1 MRSHDSEAGATRAP
15 GHSEKGRLHWR
26 KKQGG
31 PAEQPEG
38 ERAGVLWSRNARTTG
53 GSGEAEK
60 PVSARNTRADP
71 PQGMMGFKAGMRGTR
86 VSRRLRPL
94 TGTTGWAGPVE
105 TGPMS
110 LELRWEAEVGAEI
123 GGLTG

>member
-38 ERAGVLWSRNARTTG
+38 ERAGVLWSRNAVARTTG

-60 PVSARNTRADP
+60 PVSARNTRAGSSAGDDGI
-71 PQGMMGFKAGMRGTR
+71 QGGDEGDEGVKAAQASDRYNGVGRSSGNRTYESGTQMGGRGG
-86 VSRRLRPL
+86 S
-94 TGTTGWAGPVE
+94 
-105 TGPMS
+105 
-110 LELRWEAEVGAEI
+110 
-123 GGLTG
+123 